1 MPRPALRPSRPHRRS
16 SWQGCHCPTILVLQP
31 PPQGC
36 QCPTLFAPHPCLQEA
51 IMAIGIDSQPSEA
64 TLKSILEIKG
74 VLESV
79 VFQESS

>member
-1 MPRPALRPSRPHRRS
+1 
-16 SWQGCHCPTILVLQP
+16 
-31 PPQGC
+31 
-36 QCPTLFAPHPCLQEA
+36 
-51 IMAIGIDSQPSEA
+51 MAIGIDSQPSEA